1 MYKFEQFILKSSC
14 SVYAVI
20 CILVF
25 CGNNAL
31 KSSLKLQMAASA
43 CIFGICYFGFSFA
56 FGFGFASAF
65 ALLLYSFVLLSFS
78 CIAANTLSIVFVLR
92 IKFTLLCLLCS
103 SCQLMS
109 KWRISIEFRSVC
121 RCATLERC
129 AQYALSGA
137 GGAAHPFPVRGR
149 GWVTCC

>member
-65 ALLLYSFVLLSFS
+65 ALLLYSFVLLPFS

-109 KWRISIEFRSVC
+109 K
-121 RCATLERC
+121 
-129 AQYALSGA
+129 
-137 GGAAHPFPVRGR
+137 
-149 GWVTCC
+149 

>member
-31 KSSLKLQMAASA
+31 KSSLKVQMTASA
-43 CIFGICYFGFSFA
+43 CIFGFWYFGFSFGFSFWFA
-56 FGFGFASAF
+56 FAF
-65 ALLLYSFVLLSFS
+65 ALLLFSFVLLSLL
-78 CIAANTLSIVFVLR
+78 CIAGNTLSIFVLC

-103 SCQLMS
+103 S
-109 KWRISIEFRSVC
+109 
-121 RCATLERC
+121 
-129 AQYALSGA
+129 
-137 GGAAHPFPVRGR
+137 
-149 GWVTCC
+149 

>member
-43 CIFGICYFGFSFA
+43 CIFGVWYILVSAFLLFAFAFA
-56 FGFGFASAF
+56 FGLRVVYF
-65 ALLLYSFVLLSFS
+65 LSF
-78 CIAANTLSIVFVLR
+78 
-92 IKFTLLCLLCS
+92 
-103 SCQLMS
+103 
-109 KWRISIEFRSVC
+109 
-121 RCATLERC
+121 
-129 AQYALSGA
+129 
-137 GGAAHPFPVRGR
+137 
-149 GWVTCC
+149 